1 MRFGS
6 GFRWAP
12 LMSAETSQQEVTR
25 LIQAAGASDRA
36 AADQLLNLVYD
47 QLRRIAQQRMN
58 EERAGHTLQATAL
71 VHEAYLR
78 LVKSDPV
85 DWEGRR
91 HFFGAAAQAMRRILI
106 ERARRRAAAKHGG
119 GRDRITL
126 DDIGAAQGTAPID
139 LLALHEA
146 LARLERRDPR
156 MGEIVMLR
164 FFAGLGVEETAAA
177 LGLSPRTVK
186 RDWAVARAWLFEEMS
201 GKGKTR
207 DGR

>member
-1 MRFGS
+1 MDPS
-6 GFRWAP
+6 P
-12 LMSAETSQQEVTR
+12 
-25 LIQAAGASDRA
+25 AGRVSRILA
-36 AADQLLNLVYD
+36 AASEGEAKAAEELLPLVYD
-47 QLRRIAQQRMN
+47 ELRALARRQLAAEPRGQ
-58 EERAGHTLQATAL
+58 TLQATAL